1 MVEGGL
7 AAERLLAVTALEGF
21 VVSVGSLVSL
31 QETTQGET
39 FTADVALV
47 LVSAPLLRLL
57 VRVESHRRVG
67 RLIAGHHRVLGL
79 GEARH

>member
-1 MVEGGL
+1 MVSVSSLVALEET
-7 AAERLLAVTALEGF
+7 AERE
-21 VVSVGSLVSL
+21 S
-31 QETTQGET
+31 
-39 FTADVALV
+39 FTADVTLV

-57 VRVESHRRVG
+57 VGVESHRRVG

>member
-1 MVEGGL
+1 MV
-7 AAERLLAVTALEGF
+7 R
-21 VVSVGSLVSL
+21 VSSLVPL
-31 QETTQGET
+31 EETTQGES
-39 FTADVALV
+39 FAADVTLV